1 MLPYI
6 DFSALTGTYR
16 VKNTYMNC
24 SGFVFWEVKRKLFE
38 SMLEKDAKQSGTQ
51 KVKFN
56 RLKANKFVQS
66 GKVDTFGEYTIFGQ
80 LY

>member
-1 MLPYI
+1 
-6 DFSALTGTYR
+6 
-16 VKNTYMNC
+16 
-24 SGFVFWEVKRKLFE
+24 
-38 SMLEKDAKQSGTQ
+38 MLEKDAKQSGTQ